1 VSTWIPVAGVVVGVL
16 YGLFGVGS
24 AFATPALA
32 LVGVPPLTAVVA
44 PLPAFVPSSMA
55 GAWSY
60 HRRGR
65 IDRALAGRVM
75 VGAVPAAVVG
85 AALSPH
91 AGGGV
96 LLSLQGATLL
106 VVGGRLLVARRSSHP
121 GDGEPGV
128 VPWSGPAIVA
138 AAVAVGLVSGLLA
151 NGGGFLLVPWFMVVL
166 GLDVHRATGTSL
178 LVAAALTVPTLVT
191 HTLVGG
197 VDWHVAGPFAL
208 GVVPG
213 AALGGWLA
221 QRLPTARLR
230 SAFGGLLVAVGL
242 RYLLG

>member
-1 VSTWIPVAGVVVGVL
+1 MAGVVVGVL

-32 LVGVPPLTAVVA
+32 LIGVPPLTAVVA

-65 IDRALAGRVM
+65 VDRALAARVM

-91 AGGGV
+91 AGGEA
-96 LLSLQGATLL
+96 LIALQGATLL
-106 VVGGRLLVARRSSHP
+106 VVGGRLLVARRSAQADAVD

-128 VPWSGPAIVA
+128 VAWSGPAIVTA
-138 AAVAVGLVSGLLA
+138 AMAVGLVSGLLA

-230 SAFGGLLVAVGL
+230 TAFGGLLMAVGL

>member
-1 VSTWIPVAGVVVGVL
+1 MAGIVVGVL

-60 HRRGR
+60 ARRGR
-65 IDRALAGRVM
+65 VDRELAARVV
-75 VGAVPAAVVG
+75 VGAVPAAIAG

-91 AGGGV
+91 VGGDALLVVQGVV
-96 LLSLQGATLL
+96 LLG
-106 VVGGRLLVARRSSHP
+106 VGGRLLVTARRGTPMAAGCSARWRT
-121 GDGEPGV
+121 GGAV
-128 VPWSGPAIVA
+128 VG
-138 AAVAVGLVSGLLA
+138 AAVAVGFASGLLA
-151 NGGGFLLVPWFMVVL
+151 NGGGFLLVPWFRVVL
-166 GLDVHRATGTSL
+166 GLDTHRATGTSL

-197 VDWHVAGPFAL
+197 VDWQVAGPFAL

-213 AALGGWLA
+213 AAVGGWLA
-221 QRLPTARLR
+221 QRLPTGRLKA
-230 SAFGGLLVAVGL
+230 AFGGLLVVLGL
-242 RYLLG
+242 RCLAG

>member
-1 VSTWIPVAGVVVGVL
+1 MAGAVVGVL
-16 YGLFGVGS
+16 YGLFGIGS

-44 PLPAFVPSSMA
+44 PLPAFVPSSAA

-60 HRRGR
+60 ARQGQV
-65 IDRALAGRVM
+65 DRALAARVAA
-75 VGAVPAAVVG
+75 GAVPAAVVG

-91 AGGGV
+91 VGGDALLTLQGGV
-96 LLSLQGATLL
+96 LLVIGARVLAAGRRRAAI
-106 VVGGRLLVARRSSHP
+106 GG
-121 GDGEPGV
+121 GEAAVTAGAV
-128 VPWSGPAIVA
+128 RWSGGALVA
-138 AAVAVGLVSGLLA
+138 AAMAVGLLSGLLA

-178 LVAAALTVPTLVT
+178 LVATALTVPTLVV
-191 HTLVGG
+191 HSLLGG

-221 QRLPTARLR
+221 QLVPVGRLR
-230 SAFGGLLVAVGL
+230 AAFGSLLVGVGL